1 MAMMMRKEWR
11 LNQSVPLRGS
21 LTSRI
26 LAGRGLTDP
35 DSIND
40 FLQPSVNNLHSPFLL
55 PDIETAC
62 SLIAASIKDRQL
74 IVIHGDYDV
83 DGITST
89 ALLSRFFRRLD
100 VPCQAIIPDRMT
112 DGYGLSEA
120 GVDSILRT
128 GGKLL
133 ITVDCGIAAIS
144 EIARLTQAGVQVVV
158 TDHHECRP
166 QLPEAAAVINPKRPD
181 SLYPFRELAGVGVT
195 LKLMQA
201 LCSKLDLGDL
211 WLADL
216 ELAAL
221 GTVADVV
228 PLLDENRM
236 IVSSGLALI
245 KQNRQCGLTKLLELV
260 NFADKEVTAQTL
272 GFVLAPRINAAGRL
286 GNADIALELLMTD
299 DPATASTAANA
310 LLELNLRRQEIEGE
324 IMAEA
329 IIEID
334 SHFNFNSS
342 DLIIVAHEGWHQGV
356 IGIVAARLAE
366 KYCRPAIV
374 LSGEDGQ
381 YRGSSRTWG
390 EYDILAAITAAA
402 DYTVKF
408 GGHRKA
414 AGLVVAAGQ
423 LDDFIRTINQYAA
436 ATLNI
441 DQLRPALLAD
451 LEINPLELTMD
462 NADALQQ
469 LAPFGEDNPQPLL
482 ICRGLQLTGIRLL
495 GNGRHLKLQLSVP
508 GMTAAVEGIGFG
520 LGDADDLFAAG
531 DTVDVLFSMEINKW
545 NGRSSLQLVIRD
557 LVHSASEDEFLDQP
571 WIAESIYNRQN
582 ELVALMNHYQLP
594 LSALRPSGDEY
605 KSVYQYLKSRF
616 GEQPVLIDL
625 SLLARRI
632 ARSYRNDLN
641 GFRLARILSVFCETN
656 LISMQTLGPDL
667 VRLTLLPASERVKL
681 EDSPTYQRLQAEVEL

>member
-1 MAMMMRKEWR
+1 MTMMMRKEWR
-11 LNQSVPLRGS
+11 LNQSIPLRGS

-26 LAGRGLTDP
+26 LAGRGLTDA

-40 FLQPSVNNLHSPFLL
+40 FLQPSINNLHNPFLL
-55 PDIETAC
+55 PDIEAAC
-62 SLIAASIKDRQL
+62 SLIAASIRDRQL

-112 DGYGLSEA
+112 DGYGLTEA
-120 GVDSILRT
+120 GVDSILKT

-133 ITVDCGIAAIS
+133 ITVDCGIASVS

-166 QLPEAAAVINPKRPD
+166 QLPAAAAIVNPKRPD
-181 SLYPFRELAGVGVT
+181 SRYPFRDLAGVGVT

-201 LCSKLDLGDL
+201 LCSRLDLGDL
-211 WLADL
+211 WLSDL

-228 PLLDENRM
+228 SLLDENRM
-236 IVSSGLALI
+236 IVSSGLNLI
-245 KQNRQCGLTKLLELV
+245 KQKRQCGLTKLLELV
-260 NFADKEVTAQTL
+260 NFADKDVTAQTL

-286 GNADIALELLMTD
+286 GNADVALELLMTD
-299 DPATASTAANA
+299 DPEVAGAAA
-310 LLELNLRRQEIEGE
+310 AKLLELNHRRQEIEGE

-329 IIEID
+329 VSEID

-390 EYDILAAITAAA
+390 EYDILAAINAAA
-402 DYTVKF
+402 DFTVKF

-414 AGLVVAAGQ
+414 AGLVVAAEK
-423 LDDFIRTINQYAA
+423 LDDFKRTINQYAA
-436 ATLNI
+436 STLNI

-451 LEINPLELTMD
+451 LELNPLELTMD
-462 NADALQQ
+462 NAVALQQ

-482 ICRGLQLTGIRLL
+482 ICRGLLLTGIRLL

-508 GMTAAVEGIGFG
+508 GLAAIDAIGFG
-520 LGDADDLFAAG
+520 LGDADDLFASG
-531 DTVDVLFSMEINKW
+531 DTVDVLFSLEVNNW
-545 NGRSSLQLVIRD
+545 NGRKSLQLIIRD
-557 LVHSASEDEFLDQP
+557 LVHSAIEDEFIDRP
-571 WIAESIYNRQN
+571 WIAESIYNQQN
-582 ELVALMNHYQLP
+582 ELVTLMNHYQLP
-594 LSALRPSGDEY
+594 LSALRPSNDEY

-656 LISMQTLGPDL
+656 LISMQSLGTDL